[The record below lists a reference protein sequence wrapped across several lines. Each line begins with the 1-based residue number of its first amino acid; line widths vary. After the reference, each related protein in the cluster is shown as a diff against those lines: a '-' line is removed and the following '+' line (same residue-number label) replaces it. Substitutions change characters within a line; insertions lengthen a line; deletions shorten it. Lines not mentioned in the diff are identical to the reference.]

1 MEDNLCY
8 VCYESEMT
16 ETLPC
21 SHKLCGHCYELL
33 NKCPMCRAPYHED
46 EEMYHDIE
54 DDDDYDYVDEAPFFG
69 FLIDFFA
76 LSLVALWLKFCL
88 TLYINVS
95 PSSSVLLL

>member
-1 MEDNLCY
+1 MEDNICY

-46 EEMYHDIE
+46 EEMYHDID

-69 FLIDFFA
+69 FLIVFFCSFPCCVMVEILFDFIY
-76 LSLVALWLKFCL
+76 KC
-88 TLYINVS
+88 VS
-95 PSSSVLLL
+95 I

>member
-33 NKCPMCRAPYHED
+33 NKCPMCRAPYRD
-46 EEMYHDIE
+46 
-54 DDDDYDYVDEAPFFG
+54 DDDDYVDYDDYDYIDDVPLVG
-69 FLIDFFA
+69 LLIDFF
-76 LSLVALWLKFCL
+76 LLCS
-88 TLYINVS
+88 
-95 PSSSVLLL
+95 LLLYG